1 MKYSTSKNE
10 LQAALQKLSKAV
22 PNRSTL
28 PILSCVLIDVSE
40 SGVLLRSTDLEISI
54 TTTVESSIEKQGAAA
69 IPLQPLLDIAGELP
83 DDTRIEME
91 ASDNKV
97 KINTDFGTYDLMGK
111 DPEEFPAAPDIN
123 DGVEIGIGSTL
134 LNKIISTVSFAV
146 SKDDLKPSLTGVFFK
161 IDSDLITAVSTD
173 GHRLA
178 QYICKNE
185 TKANFTGEVI
195 IPKKFLNTIG
205 SYTTQE
211 EEISLLINDNVFTAK
226 MGKDTVY
233 TRIIDEKFPDYESV
247 IPKDNDKEIKVDRKA
262 LLAAVKRV
270 SIFSNK
276 TTQQVAMK
284 TEKSKLLIATEDP
297 EKASKAQEELEVS
310 YEGDPIEIG
319 FNASYLKD
327 VLSHINSQKI
337 ILKLNTPISASL
349 FYPEKNSVDET
360 VSMLLMPIRLTN
372 RKKNKKH

>member
-10 LQAALQKLSKAV
+10 LQSALQKLSKAV

-40 SGVLLRSTDLEISI
+40 SGVLLRSTDLEITI
-54 TTTVESSIEKQGAAA
+54 TTTLESSIEKQGTAA

-83 DDTRIEME
+83 EDTRVEME
-91 ASDNKV
+91 VNDKNI

-111 DPEEFPAAPDIN
+111 DPEEYPSAPDTNN
-123 DGVEIGIGSTL
+123 DVETGIDSLL

-146 SKDDLKPSLTGVFFK
+146 SKDDLKPALTGVYFK
-161 IDSDLITAVSTD
+161 VDSDLITAVSTD

-178 QYICKNE
+178 QYLCKNK
-185 TKANFTGEVI
+185 TKSSFTGEVI
-195 IPKKFLNTIG
+195 IPKKFLNTVG
-205 SYTTQE
+205 SYLSGKE
-211 EEISLLINDNVFTAK
+211 DIILLINDSVFTAK
-226 MGKDTVY
+226 IGVDTVY

-247 IPKDNDKEIKVDRKA
+247 IPKDNDKELSVGRKD

-276 TTQQVAMK
+276 TTQQVAIK
-284 TEKSKLLIATEDP
+284 TQTSKLFIATEDP
-297 EKASKAQEELEVS
+297 EKASKAQEELAVS
-310 YEGDPIEIG
+310 YEGDTIEIG

-327 VLSHINSQKI
+327 VLSHLNSNKI
-337 ILKLNTPISASL
+337 TLKLNTPISASL
-349 FYPEKNSVDET
+349 FYPENNTEDET
-360 VSMLLMPIRLTN
+360 VFMLLMPIRLN
-372 RKKNKKH
+372 E

>member
-10 LQAALQKLSKAV
+10 LQTALQKLSKAV

-28 PILSCVLIDVSE
+28 PILGCVLIDVSE
-40 SGVLLRSTDLEISI
+40 SGVLLRSTDLEITI
-54 TTTVESSIEKQGAAA
+54 TTTVESSIEKQGTAA

-91 ASDNKV
+91 ASDNKI
-97 KINTDFGTYDLMGK
+97 KINTDFGTYNLMGK
-111 DPEEFPAAPDIN
+111 DPEEFPAAPDTN
-123 DGVEIGIGSTL
+123 DGVEIGMGSTL

-146 SKDDLKPSLTGVFFK
+146 SKDDLKPALTGVFFK

-178 QYICKNE
+178 QYLCKNE
-185 TKANFTGEVI
+185 TKTNFTGEVVV
-195 IPKKFLNTIG
+195 PKKFLNTIG
-205 SYTTQE
+205 SYTAGK
-211 EEISLLINDNVFTAK
+211 EEIFLLINDSVFTAK
-226 MGKDTVY
+226 MGTDTVY

-276 TTQQVAMK
+276 TTQQVAMT

-297 EKASKAQEELEVS
+297 EKASKAQEELEVL

-327 VLSHINSQKI
+327 VLSHINSQEI

-360 VSMLLMPIRLTN
+360 VSMLLMPIRLN
-372 RKKNKKH
+372 E

>member
-10 LQAALQKLSKAV
+10 LQSALQKLSKAV

-28 PILSCVLIDVSE
+28 PILSCILVEVSE
-40 SGVLLRSTDLEISI
+40 SGVLLRSTDLEITI
-54 TTTVESSIEKQGAAA
+54 TTTLESSIEEQGSAA
-69 IPLQPLLDIAGELP
+69 IPLQPLLDIAGEQP
-83 DDTRIEME
+83 DDTRVEVAADDKNI
-91 ASDNKV
+91 

-111 DPEEFPAAPDIN
+111 DPEEYPSAPDTNN
-123 DGVEIGIGSTL
+123 DVETGIGSIL

-146 SKDDLKPSLTGVFFK
+146 SKDDLKPALTGVYFK
-161 IDSDLITAVSTD
+161 VDSDFITAVSTD

-178 QYICKNE
+178 QYLCKNTTKE
-185 TKANFTGEVI
+185 TFTGEVI

-205 SYTTQE
+205 SYIGSKE
-211 EEISLLINDNVFTAK
+211 DVSLLINDSVFTAK
-226 MGKDTVY
+226 IGMDTIY

-247 IPKDNDKEIKVDRKA
+247 IPKDNNKELNVDRKS

-284 TEKSKLLIATEDP
+284 TEKEKLFIATEDP
-297 EKASKAQEELEVS
+297 EKASKAQEELVVS
-310 YEGDPIEIG
+310 YDGDPIEIG

-327 VLSHINSQKI
+327 VLSHLNSNKI
-337 ILKLNTPISASL
+337 TLKLNTPISASL
-349 FYPEKNSVDET
+349 FYPENNTEEET
-360 VSMLLMPIRLTN
+360 VSMLLMPIRLN
-372 RKKNKKH
+372 E

>member
-10 LQAALQKLSKAV
+10 LQSALQKLSKAV

-28 PILSCVLIDVSE
+28 PILSCVLIEVSD
-40 SGVLLRSTDLEISI
+40 SGVLLRSTDLEITI
-54 TTTVESSIEKQGAAA
+54 TTSLESSIEKQGIAA

-91 ASDNKV
+91 ANDKNI

-111 DPEEFPAAPDIN
+111 DPEEYPAAPDIN
-123 DGVEIGIGSTL
+123 NDIETGIDSPL

-146 SKDDLKPSLTGVFFK
+146 SKDDLKPALTGVFFK
-161 IDSDLITAVSTD
+161 VDSDLITAVATD

-178 QYICKNE
+178 QFLCKNK
-185 TKANFTGEVI
+185 TTASFTGEVI
-195 IPKKFLNTIG
+195 IPKKFLNTVG
-205 SYTTQE
+205 SY
-211 EEISLLINDNVFTAK
+211 ISGKKDVLLLINDSVFTAK
-226 MGKDTVY
+226 IGKDTIY

-247 IPKDNDKEIKVDRKA
+247 IPKDNDKELQVDRKE

-284 TEKSKLLIATEDP
+284 TETAKLLITTEDP
-297 EKASKAQEELEVS
+297 EKASKAQEVLSVS
-310 YEGDPIEIG
+310 YESDSIEIG

-327 VLSHINSQKI
+327 VLSHLTSDNIT
-337 ILKLNTPISASL
+337 LKLNTPISASL
-349 FYPEKNSVDET
+349 FYPNNNTEDEKT
-360 VSMLLMPIRLTN
+360 SMLLMPIRLN
-372 RKKNKKH
+372 E

>member
-10 LQAALQKLSKAV
+10 LQSALQKLSKAV

-28 PILSCVLIDVSE
+28 PILSCILVEVSE
-40 SGVLLRSTDLEISI
+40 SGVLLRSTDLEITI
-54 TTTVESSIEKQGAAA
+54 TTTLESSIEEQGSAA

-83 DDTRIEME
+83 DDTRVEVAANDKNI
-91 ASDNKV
+91 

-111 DPEEFPAAPDIN
+111 DPEEYPSAPDTNN
-123 DGVEIGIGSTL
+123 DVETGIGSIL

-146 SKDDLKPSLTGVFFK
+146 SKDDLKPALTGVYFK
-161 IDSDLITAVSTD
+161 VGSDLITAVSTD

-178 QYICKNE
+178 QYLCKNTTKE
-185 TKANFTGEVI
+185 TFTGEVI

-205 SYTTQE
+205 SYIGGKE
-211 EEISLLINDNVFTAK
+211 DVSLLINDSVFTAK
-226 MGKDTVY
+226 VGMDTIY

-247 IPKDNDKEIKVDRKA
+247 IPKDNNKELNVDRKS

-284 TEKSKLLIATEDP
+284 TEKEKLFIATEDP
-297 EKASKAQEELEVS
+297 EKASKAQEELVVS
-310 YEGDPIEIG
+310 YDGDPIEIG

-327 VLSHINSQKI
+327 VLSHLNSNKI
-337 ILKLNTPISASL
+337 TLKLNTPISASL
-349 FYPEKNSVDET
+349 FYPENNTEEET
-360 VSMLLMPIRLTN
+360 VSMLLMPIRLN
-372 RKKNKKH
+372 E

>member
-10 LQAALQKLSKAV
+10 LQSALQKLSKAV

-28 PILSCVLIDVSE
+28 PILSCVLIEVSD
-40 SGVLLRSTDLEISI
+40 SGVLLRSTDLEITI
-54 TTTVESSIEKQGAAA
+54 TTNLESSIEKQGIAA

-91 ASDNKV
+91 ANDKNI

-111 DPEEFPAAPDIN
+111 DPEEYPAAPDIN
-123 DGVEIGIGSTL
+123 NDIETGIDSPL

-146 SKDDLKPSLTGVFFK
+146 SKDDLKPALTGVFFK
-161 IDSDLITAVSTD
+161 VDSDLITAVATD

-178 QYICKNE
+178 QFLCQNK
-185 TKANFTGEVI
+185 TTASFTGEVI
-195 IPKKFLNTIG
+195 IPKKFLNTVG
-205 SYTTQE
+205 SY
-211 EEISLLINDNVFTAK
+211 ISGKKDVLLLINDSVFTAK
-226 MGKDTVY
+226 IGKDTIY

-247 IPKDNDKEIKVDRKA
+247 IPKDNDKELQVDRKE

-284 TEKSKLLIATEDP
+284 TETSKLLITTEDP
-297 EKASKAQEELEVS
+297 EKASKAQEVLSVS
-310 YEGDPIEIG
+310 YESDSIEIG

-327 VLSHINSQKI
+327 VLSHLTSDNIT
-337 ILKLNTPISASL
+337 LKLNTPISASL
-349 FYPEKNSVDET
+349 FYPDNNTEDEKT
-360 VSMLLMPIRLTN
+360 SMLLMPIRLN
-372 RKKNKKH
+372 E

>member
-10 LQAALQKLSKAV
+10 LQTALQKLSKAV

-40 SGVLLRSTDLEISI
+40 SGVLLRSTDLEITI
-54 TTTVESSIEKQGAAA
+54 TTTIESSIEKQGVAA
-69 IPLQPLLDIAGELP
+69 ISLQPLLDIAGELP
-83 DDTRIEME
+83 DDTRVEME
-91 ASDNKV
+91 VSDNKV
-97 KINTDFGTYDLMGK
+97 KINTDFGTYNLMGK
-111 DPEEFPAAPDIN
+111 DPEEFPASPDTN
-123 DGVEIGIGSTL
+123 DGVEIGMGSTL

-146 SKDDLKPSLTGVFFK
+146 SKDDLKPALTGVFFK

-178 QYICKNE
+178 QYLCKNE
-185 TKANFTGEVI
+185 TKANFTGEVV

-205 SYTTQE
+205 SYTAGK
-211 EEISLLINDNVFTAK
+211 EEIYLLINDNVFTAK
-226 MGKDTVY
+226 MGIDTVY

-276 TTQQVAMK
+276 TTQQVAIK

-297 EKASKAQEELEVS
+297 EKASKAQEELEVL
-310 YEGDPIEIG
+310 YEGGPIEIG

-327 VLSHINSQKI
+327 VLSHINSQEI

-360 VSMLLMPIRLTN
+360 ISMLLMPIRLN
-372 RKKNKKH
+372 E

>member
-10 LQAALQKLSKAV
+10 LQTALQKLSKAV

-40 SGVLLRSTDLEISI
+40 SGVLLRSTDLEITI
-54 TTTVESSIEKQGAAA
+54 TTTVESSIEKQGIAA

-83 DDTRIEME
+83 DDTRVEME
-91 ASDNKV
+91 VSDNKV
-97 KINTDFGTYDLMGK
+97 KINTDFGTYNLMGK
-111 DPEEFPAAPDIN
+111 DPEEFPSAPDTN
-123 DGVEIGIGSTL
+123 DGVEIGMGSML

-146 SKDDLKPSLTGVFFK
+146 SKDDLKPALTGVFFK

-178 QYICKNE
+178 QYLCKNE
-185 TKANFTGEVI
+185 TKANFTGEVV

-205 SYTTQE
+205 SYTAGK
-211 EEISLLINDNVFTAK
+211 EEIYLLINDNVFTAK
-226 MGKDTVY
+226 MGIDTVY

-276 TTQQVAMK
+276 TTQQVAIK

-310 YEGDPIEIG
+310 YEGAPIEIG

-360 VSMLLMPIRLTN
+360 ISMLLMPIRLN
-372 RKKNKKH
+372 E

>member
-10 LQAALQKLSKAV
+10 LQSALQKLSKAV

-40 SGVLLRSTDLEISI
+40 TGVLLRSTDLEITI
-54 TTTVESSIEKQGAAA
+54 TTSLESSIEEQGSAA

-91 ASDNKV
+91 VNDKNV

-111 DPEEFPAAPDIN
+111 DPEEYPAAPNTSNDI
-123 DGVEIGIGSTL
+123 ETGIDSLL
-134 LNKIISTVSFAV
+134 LNQIISTVSFAV
-146 SKDDLKPSLTGVFFK
+146 SKDDLKPALTGVYFK
-161 IDSDLITAVSTD
+161 VDSDLTTAVATD
-173 GHRLA
+173 GHRLS
-178 QYICKNE
+178 QFLCKNN
-185 TKANFTGEVI
+185 TKEAFTGEVI

-205 SYTTQE
+205 SYVTNKE
-211 EEISLLINDNVFTAK
+211 DISLLINDSVFTAK
-226 MGKDTVY
+226 IGMDTIY

-247 IPKDNDKEIKVDRKA
+247 IPKDNDKELKVDRKD

-284 TEKSKLLIATEDP
+284 AENSKLYIATEDP
-297 EKASKAQEELEVS
+297 EKASKAQEKLAIS
-310 YEGDPIEIG
+310 YEGEPMEIG

-327 VLSHINSQKI
+327 VLSHLNSNNI

-349 FYPEKNSVDET
+349 FYPEKDKEGET
-360 VSMLLMPIRLTN
+360 VSILLMPIRLN
-372 RKKNKKH
+372 E

>member
-10 LQAALQKLSKAV
+10 FQAALQKLSKAV

-28 PILSCVLIDVSE
+28 PILGCVLIDVSE
-40 SGVLLRSTDLEISI
+40 SGVLLRSTDLEITI

-211 EEISLLINDNVFTAK
+211 EISLLINDNVFTAK
-226 MGKDTVY
+226 MGIDTVY

-360 VSMLLMPIRLTN
+360 VSMLLMPIRLN
-372 RKKNKKH
+372 E

>member
-10 LQAALQKLSKAV
+10 LQSALQKLSKAV

-40 SGVLLRSTDLEISI
+40 SGVTLRSTDLEITI
-54 TTTVESSIEKQGAAA
+54 TTTIDSSIEKQGSAA

-83 DDTRIEME
+83 DDTRVEME
-91 ASDNKV
+91 VDDKNV
-97 KINTDFGTYDLMGK
+97 KINTDFGSYDLMAK
-111 DPEEFPAAPDIN
+111 DVEEYPSAPDTN
-123 DGVEIGIGSTL
+123 GAVETGIDSSL
-134 LNKIISTVSFAV
+134 LNTIISTVSFAV
-146 SKDDLKPSLTGVFFK
+146 SKDDLKPALTGVYFK
-161 IDSDLITAVSTD
+161 IDPDMVTAVSTD

-178 QYICKNE
+178 QYLCKNTTE
-185 TKANFTGEVI
+185 PSFTGEVI

-205 SYTTQE
+205 SYTSAE
-211 EEISLLINDNVFTAK
+211 KDLSLLINENVFTAK
-226 MGKDTVY
+226 IGKDTIY

-247 IPKDNDKEIKVDRKA
+247 IPKDNDKELKVDRES

-284 TEKSKLLIATEDP
+284 AESSKLFIATEDP
-297 EKASKAQEELEVS
+297 EKASKAQESLDVS
-310 YEGDPIEIG
+310 YKDDLIEIG

-327 VLSHINSQKI
+327 VLSHLSSKEI
-337 ILKLNTPISASL
+337 IIKLNTPISASL
-349 FYPEKNSVDET
+349 FYPDENKTDET
-360 VSMLLMPIRLTN
+360 ISMLLMPIRLN
-372 RKKNKKH
+372 E

>member
-54 TTTVESSIEKQGAAA
+54 TTTVESSIEQQGSAA

-247 IPKDNDKEIKVDRKA
+247 IPKDNNKEIRVDRKA

-284 TEKSKLLIATEDP
+284 TEKAKLLIATEDP
-297 EKASKAQEELEVS
+297 EKASKAQEELEAS
-310 YEGDPIEIG
+310 YGGDFIEIG

-327 VLSHINSQKI
+327 VLSHINSQEI

-349 FYPEKNSVDET
+349 FYPEKSSADET
-360 VSMLLMPIRLTN
+360 VSMLLMPIRLN
-372 RKKNKKH
+372 E